1 MCLPPSPFKLKLKKN
16 ISLTTFFVEKWH
28 KNSTNLEVKCRQM
41 TLQIIFDY
49 FIPRH
54 KLENLSPNLT
64 LSCPA
69 IIYYLGVFFPPN
81 SSSPTTLS
89 FSLLPH
95 PPPVSS
101 IILIYCLFFTIDTMF
116 LSFSLVSCFLLSLN
130 SLLHCNTVFH
140 FRQKKWKT

>member
-1 MCLPPSPFKLKLKKN
+1 
-16 ISLTTFFVEKWH
+16 
-28 KNSTNLEVKCRQM
+28 M

-49 FIPRH
+49 FMPRH

-140 FRQKKWKT
+140 FRQKKWKTQQISIRMDELTVPTLSMEVNFHLNLLFSKLQVFS

>member
-1 MCLPPSPFKLKLKKN
+1 MSTSLTFQTKTKKN

-89 FSLLPH
+89 FSLLPSTTSPTRVVYYSYLLLILH
-95 PPPVSS
+95 NWHHVSLFFS
-101 IILIYCLFFTIDTMF
+101 SFMFFTITK
-116 LSFSLVSCFLLSLN
+116 FSSPL
-130 SLLHCNTVFH
+130 
-140 FRQKKWKT
+140 